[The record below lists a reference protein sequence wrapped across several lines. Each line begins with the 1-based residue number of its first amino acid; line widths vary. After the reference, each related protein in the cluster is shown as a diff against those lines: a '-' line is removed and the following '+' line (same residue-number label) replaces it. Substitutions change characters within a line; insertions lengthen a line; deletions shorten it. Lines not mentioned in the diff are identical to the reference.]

1 MNPGGQAR
9 IATGG
14 NAGEPPVASAS
25 GAYLVLLVLG
35 GVNLFN
41 LMDRILFSIM
51 LEPIK
56 LELGFSD
63 TQMGLLGG
71 LAFSLFYGVFGL
83 VIGRLADTRNRIQ
96 IIVLAL
102 VLWSAASAACGL
114 ARNFVQMFLARAAI
128 GVGESGCVPP
138 AHSLIGDYFPANRRS
153 LAVSIFTGTGT
164 LGTVV
169 GLVVGGMVVE
179 AVGWRMTFVY
189 FGAAGI
195 VFAPIAMLML
205 REPPRG
211 RFDASPEVQPD
222 WQGAVKMLLKRR
234 TVRRLLLG
242 LPLLFVIVGVATW
255 IPAFFQRV
263 HGVST
268 AEFGQTGGA
277 GLGLGILF
285 GTFAGGFIANAL
297 IARNRLWEF
306 WWPALTCLV
315 SAPLLAIAYTTGD
328 LTMAYVAVT
337 AAFFVAASGFGP
349 GMACMQVVAEPPV
362 RGMLVAMM
370 VFATSL
376 ISYGAAPALIGILSD
391 FLIAGGADEAG
402 GDSLRTA
409 LMVALVLP
417 VLAGVVFFTA
427 SRSATED
434 AVN

>member
-1 MNPGGQAR
+1 MNPRTEA
-9 IATGG
+9 G
-14 NAGEPPVASAS
+14 NASEGTTGEPSS
-25 GAYLVLLVLG
+25 GTTSNAYVVLFFLG

-41 LMDRILFSIM
+41 LMDRILFSVM

-56 LELGFSD
+56 LDLELSD

-71 LAFSLFYGVFGL
+71 LAFSLFYGIFGL
-83 VIGRLADTRNRIQ
+83 VIGRLADTRNRTQ

-102 VLWSAASAACGL
+102 VLWSAASAVCGL
-114 ARNFVQMFLARAAI
+114 ARNFFQMFLARAAT
-128 GVGESGCVPP
+128 GVGESGCVPA
-138 AHSLIGDYFPANRRS
+138 AHSLIGDYFPPNRRS
-153 LAVSIFTGTGT
+153 LAISIFTGTGT

-169 GLVVGGMVVE
+169 GLVLGGILVE

-189 FGAAGI
+189 FGVAGV
-195 VFAPIAMLML
+195 VFAPIALLML

-211 RFDASPEVQPD
+211 RFDAAPDMQPN
-222 WQGAVKMLLKRR
+222 WRGAVTMLLKRQ

-263 HGVST
+263 HGVSS

-315 SAPLLAIAYTTGD
+315 SAPLLAIAYTSGN
-328 LTMAYVAVT
+328 LQMAYVAVT
-337 AAFFVAASGFGP
+337 AAFFVAATGFGP

-362 RGMLVAMM
+362 RGTLVAMM

-376 ISYGAAPALIGILSD
+376 ISYGAAPAAIGILSD
-391 FLIAGGADEAG
+391 VLIAGGAGEASG
-402 GDSLRTA
+402 GSLRTA
-409 LMVALVLP
+409 LLAALVLP
-417 VLAGVVFFTA
+417 VLASAVFYTA
-427 SRSATED
+427 SRSAMKD

>member
-1 MNPGGQAR
+1 MNPGGQAG
-9 IATGG
+9 I
-14 NAGEPPVASAS
+14 AS
-25 GAYLVLLVLG
+25 GGTAGGPPTAATSSAYLVLLVLG

-83 VIGRLADTRNRIQ
+83 LIGRLADTRNRIQ

-102 VLWSAASAACGL
+102 VLWSAASAASGL
-114 ARNFVQMFLARAAI
+114 ARNFVQMFLARAAT
-128 GVGESGCVPP
+128 GVGESGCVPA
-138 AHSLIGDYFPANRRS
+138 AHSLIGDYFPPNRRS

-169 GLVVGGMVVE
+169 GLVLGSMMVE
-179 AVGWRMTFVY
+179 TVGWRMTFVY

-195 VFAPIAMLML
+195 VFAPMAMLML

-211 RFDASPEVQPD
+211 RFDASPGVQPD
-222 WQGAVKMLLKRR
+222 WRGAVRMLLKRR

-315 SAPLLAIAYTTGD
+315 SAPLLALVYASSD
-328 LTMAYVAVT
+328 LNMAYVAVT

-362 RGMLVAMM
+362 RGTLVAMM

-391 FLIAGGADEAG
+391 VLIAGGADEAG
-402 GDSLRTA
+402 GGSLRTA
-409 LMVALVLP
+409 LMSALVLP
-417 VLAGVVFFTA
+417 VLAGVVFFA
-427 SRSATED
+427 AARSATED